1 MPEPKSEHFVAGIV
15 RDANSNILSGAAIV
29 LTRTSSRQTLE
40 AISNSKGEFIFNLKN
55 LDAWSVGDVMTVKG
69 SKATI
74 GEKTETFTVNAFPEN
89 VVNLTLAYTSDIVIF
104 YNDNTIKLN
113 AAMLVDFEG
122 NKITPSNPL
131 PVTATSGNPLDKY
144 RPSDTKI
151 DDAIRYYGFLAI
163 DGSWYIRRDNLTDK
177 NDRPS
182 RYVKGDSGYPANLTN
197 RADLDYGYFNDVF

>member
-1 MPEPKSEHFVAGIV
+1 MPAPKSEHFVTGIV
-15 RDANSNILSGAAIV
+15 NDANSNLLSGAAIV

-40 AISNSKGEFIFNLKN
+40 ATSNSKGEFIFNLKN
-55 LDAWSVGDVMTVKG
+55 LNAWSVGESMTVKG

-74 GEKTETFTVNAFPEN
+74 GEKTETFTVNASPEN
-89 VVNLTLAYTSDIVIF
+89 VVNLTLAYTSDIVIS

-151 DDAIRYYGFLAI
+151 EDAIRYYGFLAI
-163 DGSWYIRRDNLTDK
+163 DGSWYIRRDDLADK
-177 NDRPS
+177 NDRMS
-182 RYVKGDSGYPANLTN
+182 RYVKGDSEYIAKLSARATLT
-197 RADLDYGYFNDVF
+197 YGYFNEVF